1 MLRILWFSS
10 HPRGFSNLQEG
21 AFEFRLLLG
30 AKKIIE
36 DFHGRTATQR
46 SVNIDFST
54 KPPPNANTYKQTRGT
69 YISILLA

>member
-10 HPRGFSNLQEG
+10 HPRGFSNLGEG

-54 KPPPNANTYKQTRGT
+54 KPPPNANTYKQTRG
-69 YISILLA
+69 I